1 MKKKF
6 VNFLF
11 KESFINKKEIQPI
24 LLGLGLIYFFYFSK
38 IFFSNITLNEKFF
51 LTYAYPT
58 DPRYLNLIID
68 PFYFFLNKFQL
79 SNLLVYLPDFFF
91 LKLFGFN
98 NLWFTILLYKTIL
111 YFILITSI
119 KKIFLLRE
127 NDFLIWVFIVVLSIC
142 SSYELYA
149 DRLLRDQLTIIFYS
163 LIFINLY
170 LINRNNYKNVNFII
184 LGSSTSILLSAD
196 PWSLLF
202 LLPIYLINLKKI
214 FKNINLFLIF
224 FLIFL
229 LPTIYIFFT
238 QKFFGY
244 NNVEY
249 LGSKFI
255 FHKLDFYVDYL
266 FELSKSKRII
276 ILLLFNL
283 IINLLNKNN
292 NQTLFLFALLTL
304 PPVVLILLNFTIQ
317 SYHLL
322 QGAFNVTL
330 FYTYF
335 FFLEFLT
342 NNKLSFFN
350 IRSSIKVIF
359 IFLPIYIFLLIFI
372 NNSWIQRAENLTNLY
387 KKDFNKIQ
395 RLNQNCV
402 IISNDDYIRAY
413 ASILKKNK
421 ILPEEGFIRNN
432 SFDDMVKEVN
442 FLIYFLKIEDEK
454 VITDFYFSASH
465 ALFYNTRSTNSK
477 MVNYSIEEKNGKLQK
492 INSMSGFVIT
502 VPNKYLDYKNIEEY
516 INSNKLDYT
525 QFNKNLE
532 NFIYLDNNKV
542 YSASSSCSFY

>member
-1 MKKKF
+1 M
-6 VNFLF
+6 NFLF
-11 KESFINKKEIQPI
+11 KKSFINKKEIRLI

-38 IFFSNITLNEKFF
+38 IFFSNITLNEKFY

-68 PFYFFLNKFQL
+68 PFYFFFNKFQL

-98 NLWFTILLYKTIL
+98 NLWLTILIYKTIL
-111 YFILITSI
+111 YFILIASI

-127 NDFLIWVFIVVLSIC
+127 NNFVIWIFIVVLSIC
-142 SSYELYA
+142 SNYELYA
-149 DRLLRDQLTIIFYS
+149 DRFLRNQLTIIFYS

-170 LINRNNYKNVNFII
+170 LINQNNYKNINFVI
-184 LGSSTSILLSAD
+184 LGSSTSILLGSD

-229 LPTIYIFFT
+229 LPTIYIYSA

-244 NNVEY
+244 KNIEY

-255 FHKLDFYVDYL
+255 FHKLDFYIDYL
-266 FELSKSKRII
+266 FELFKSKRII

-283 IINLLNKNN
+283 IINFLNKKNN
-292 NQTLFLFALLTL
+292 KTLFLFALLTFT
-304 PPVVLILLNFTIQ
+304 PVVLILLNFTIQ

-322 QGAFNVTL
+322 QGAFNLTL

-335 FFLEFLT
+335 SFLEFLT

-350 IRSSIKVIF
+350 IRSSTKVIF
-359 IFLPIYIFLLIFI
+359 IFLPIYIFFLIFI
-372 NNSWIQRAENLTNLY
+372 NNSWVQRAENLTNLY
-387 KKDFNKIQ
+387 KKDFNNIQ
-395 RLNQNCV
+395 SLNQNCV
-402 IISNDDYIRAY
+402 IISNDDYIRTY
-413 ASILKKNK
+413 ASIFKKNT
-421 ILPEEGFIRNN
+421 ILPEEGFVRNN
-432 SFDDMVKEVN
+432 SFNDMVKEVN
-442 FLIYFLKIEDEK
+442 FLIYFLKIEDKEI
-454 VITDFYFSASH
+454 ITDFYFSASH

-477 MVNYSIEEKNGKLQK
+477 IVNYSIEEEDGKLQK

-502 VPNKYLDYKNIEEY
+502 VPNKYLDYKNVEEY
-516 INSNKLDYT
+516 INLNKLDYIK
-525 QFNKNLE
+525 FNKSLK

-542 YSASSSCSFY
+542 YSATSSCSFF

>member
-1 MKKKF
+1 
-6 VNFLF
+6 VNSLF
-11 KESFINKKEIQPI
+11 KKNFINKKETQLI
-24 LLGLGLIYFFYFSK
+24 LMGLGLIYFFYFSK
-38 IFFSNITLNEKFF
+38 ILFSNIKLNDKFF

-58 DPRYLNLIID
+58 DPRYLNLVID
-68 PFYFFLNKFQL
+68 PFYFFFNKFQL
-79 SNLLVYLPDFFF
+79 SNLFAYLPDFFF
-91 LKLFGFN
+91 SKLFGFS
-98 NLWFTILLYKTIL
+98 NLWLTILIYKTIL
-111 YFILITSI
+111 YFILIVNI

-127 NDFLIWVFIVVLSIC
+127 NNFVIWIFIVVLSIC
-142 SSYELYA
+142 SNYELYA
-149 DRLLRDQLTIIFYS
+149 DRFLRNQLTIIFYS
-163 LIFINLY
+163 LIFINLH
-170 LINRNNYKNVNFII
+170 LIKSNNYKKINFII
-184 LGSSTSILLSAD
+184 LSSSTSILLSSD

-224 FLIFL
+224 LLIFL
-229 LPTIYIFFT
+229 LPTIYIYFA

-244 NNVEY
+244 KNIEY

-255 FHKLDFYVDYL
+255 FYKLNFYIDYL
-266 FELSKSKRII
+266 SELFKSKKII

-283 IINLLNKNN
+283 IINLLNKKNIK
-292 NQTLFLFALLTL
+292 TLFLFALLTL
-304 PPVVLILLNFTIQ
+304 TPVTLIFLNFTIQ

-322 QGAFNVTL
+322 QGAFNLTV
-330 FYTYF
+330 FFTYF
-335 FFLEFLT
+335 SFLEFLTNKT

-350 IRSSIKVIF
+350 IRSFIRLIF
-359 IFLPIYIFLLIFI
+359 IFSPIYFFLLIFI